1 MTYIK
6 VKELT
11 TQQLSRHILLIE
23 EDNLLI
29 SLYGALLGSKGYQI
43 HEISSL
49 MMVRQF
55 LELDFDFDILICD
68 VRGINE
74 YRIRVLKDMLPLIK
88 ARNMRVILIGPP
100 DHGTLV
106 KLPFSV
112 IYSDA
117 RDGHSLIVN
126 HILDSQRVESAYC

>member
-1 MTYIK
+1 LSTK
-6 VKELT
+6 
-11 TQQLSRHILLIE
+11 QLSRHILLIE
-23 EDNLLI
+23 EDNLLVR
-29 SLYGALLGSKGYQI
+29 LYGESLRGKGYQI

-55 LELDFDFDILICD
+55 LELAFDFDILICD
-68 VRGINE
+68 VRGTNE
-74 YRIRVLKDMLPLIK
+74 YRIRILEEMLPLIK

-100 DHGTLV
+100 DREASV

-117 RDGHSLIVN
+117 KDGHSLIVT
-126 HILDSQRVESAYC
+126 HILNSPRSYFVS